1 MSKRGSTK
9 SEPVLAASA
18 GASASVVKKDEAP
31 QKRNKVMSKTAMK
44 RKRKK
49 EASVGG
55 SWGSGGSRVVR
66 LNVGGVLYYTT
77 EETLTQQGRLH
88 NANEHAAHE
97 NYFSSLL
104 SGRIATLKDE
114 SGAHPYFA

>member
-49 EASVGG
+49 EAYIE
-55 SWGSGGSRVVR
+55 R
-66 LNVGGVLYYTT
+66 LTAMTPAERAVFL
-77 EETLTQQGRLH
+77 
-88 NANEHAAHE
+88 
-97 NYFSSLL
+97 
-104 SGRIATLKDE
+104 
-114 SGAHPYFA
+114 